1 MSVQQNHQLVPL
13 PIDAFLENILASER
27 KNLVITATPGSG
39 KTTRIPP
46 ALADN
51 AKGRVLCVEPRRLA
65 CVSAAGRV
73 SFERSSRCGE
83 FVGYHVRMDKKWSD
97 KTKLCFVTTGMLLQ
111 YLCADPFLDDVSVII
126 FDEFH
131 ERSVEADIS
140 LAMAVYLQKEVR
152 PDLRIVIMSATLES
166 EEISNYLEDCDVFNI
181 EAPIYPLKIR
191 YIERNT
197 SSRFGE
203 YGPIL
208 IEECARALSE
218 NEGDIL
224 AFLPGVG
231 DIRSAISL
239 AEARFGEKYDCVE
252 CHASLSLDAQRQVLN
267 PVSDRRRIIFATNVA
282 ESSITVPR
290 VRIVVDAGFA
300 RRKFFDS
307 VSGLS
312 RLETHHISRD
322 SADQRAGRAAR
333 LGPGLC
339 IRLWSEVFQHQMEAQ
354 IAPEIERLDLSQA
367 CLQIMAWNLEKPELL
382 PFLSM
387 PAAGRFEDAR
397 RLLQRLGAIDSDCLT
412 EIGHRMVGLRV
423 EPRLAR
429 WLIAAAE
436 FDCLRDASLLAAW
449 LSEAPYRRSMR
460 DSFSGPD
467 LFEDFLVLKKSL
479 RKPEFMPIKIVA
491 DDILESA
498 REIPQKLRSDS
509 MDLKEKLARSMMQA
523 YPDRLAQPRPQKEKL
538 SASDPRR
545 NTMPIPACMSGN
557 RGVIIREAHTLKDAK
572 FFICADLDLVK
583 GVERAS
589 SRVVKAF
596 EIDSKWIPWQKG
608 ITARYEPDKDRV
620 VVAQAVY
627 FDIFTLRETFLHDA
641 KYDALYKKTLLNA
654 ALKTPLKVLNLES
667 EAWKRL
673 TARLEFVKTLSPGFA
688 FPVFDEAWAR
698 ELMPSLVSKARN
710 FEEIH
715 SLDLTSSTLA
725 ALSPDIQNALRK
737 LAPER
742 VKLENGYETS
752 VDYTLSPPV
761 IRVIIQKAF
770 GIHHLP
776 YVGGGKVMVM
786 IHLCAPN
793 GRPAQVT
800 QDIENFW
807 KSTYADVRRLLRGRY
822 PKHDWPEVPPM

>member
-1 MSVQQNHQLVPL
+1 MSANQNPQRVPL
-13 PIDAFLENILASER
+13 PIDDYLDKILASDR
-27 KNLVITATPGSG
+27 KNLIITATPGSG

-46 ALADN
+46 ALADK
-51 AKGRVLCVEPRRLA
+51 ADGRVLCVEPRRLA

-73 SFERSSRCGE
+73 AFERQVRCGD
-83 FVGYHVRMDKKWSD
+83 FVGYHVRMDKKCSD

-111 YLCADPFLDDVSVII
+111 YLCADPFLDDVSVIL

-131 ERSVEADIS
+131 ERSIEADIA

-152 PDLRIVIMSATLES
+152 PDLRIAIMSATLES
-166 EEISNYLEDCDVFNI
+166 EEIANYLDDHEVFNI
-181 EAPIYPLKIR
+181 EAPIYPLTIR
-191 YIERNT
+191 YLNRNMT
-197 SSRFGE
+197 SRFGD
-203 YGPIL
+203 YGPVL
-208 IEECARALSE
+208 IEECARALNE
-218 NEGDIL
+218 HEGDIL

-231 DIRSAISL
+231 NIRAAISL
-239 AEARFGEKYDCVE
+239 AEARFGDRYDYME
-252 CHASLSLDAQRQVLN
+252 CHGSLSLDAQRLVLN
-267 PVSDRRRIIFATNVA
+267 PVSERRRIIFATNVA
-282 ESSITVPR
+282 ESSLTVPR
-290 VRIVVDAGFA
+290 VRIVIDAGFA
-300 RRKFFDS
+300 RRKFFES

-312 RLETHHISRD
+312 RLETHHISRA

-333 LGPGLC
+333 IGPGLC
-339 IRLWSEVFQHQMEAQ
+339 VRLWSEVFQHQMEAQ
-354 IAPEIERLDLSQA
+354 IPPEIERLDLSQA
-367 CLQIMAWNLEKPELL
+367 CLQIMAWNLEVPEKL

-387 PAAGRFEDAR
+387 PAPGRFEDAR
-397 RLLQRLGAIDSDCLT
+397 RLLERLGAIESGTLT
-412 EIGHRMVGLRV
+412 EIGQCMVRLRV

-436 FDCLRDASLLAAW
+436 FDSLRDATLLAAW
-449 LSEAPYRRSMR
+449 LSEAPYRRAMR
-460 DSFSGPD
+460 DKFSGPD
-467 LFEDFLVLKKSL
+467 LFEDFIALKKSL
-479 RKPEFMPIKIVA
+479 RQPEFAIIKLTA
-491 DDILESA
+491 EDILENA
-498 REIPQKLRSDS
+498 REIMPRKRSDS
-509 MDLKEKLARSMMQA
+509 MELKEKLARSMLFA
-523 YPDRLAQPRPQKEKL
+523 YPDRLAQPRPPKEKMN
-538 SASDPRR
+538 AADPRR

-589 SRVVKAF
+589 SRVVKAL
-596 EIDSKWIPWQKG
+596 EIDPRWIPWQEG

-627 FDIFTLRETFLHDA
+627 YDIFTLRETFLHDA
-641 KYDALYKKTLLNA
+641 KYDGLYKETLLNA
-654 ALKTPLKVLNLES
+654 AMKSPLKVLNLES
-667 EAWKRL
+667 DAWKHF
-673 TARLEFVKTLSPGFA
+673 TARLEFVKSLMPELA
-688 FPVFDEAWAR
+688 YPVFDETWAR
-698 ELMPSLVSKARN
+698 GLLPHLVSKAQN

-715 SLDLTSSTLA
+715 SMDLTPSTVRS
-725 ALSPDIQNALRK
+725 LSPEIQNALRQ

-742 VKLENGYETS
+742 VKLENGYETP

-776 YVGGGKVMVM
+776 HVGGGKVMVM

-807 KSTYADVRRLLRGRY
+807 KSTYTDVRKLLRGRY